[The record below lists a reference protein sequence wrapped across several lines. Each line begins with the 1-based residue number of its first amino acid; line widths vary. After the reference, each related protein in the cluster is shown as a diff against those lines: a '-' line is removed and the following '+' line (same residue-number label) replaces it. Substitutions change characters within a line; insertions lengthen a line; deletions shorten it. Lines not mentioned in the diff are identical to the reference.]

1 MSDRS
6 RITLGVVGLLALFM
20 LLFVTLMNTTSLA
33 PYLRAITLPKGL
45 AEVVVNR
52 PDYVV
57 SYVAAVPPSGDIRV
71 RVKLNGTLLISAY
84 ATAPALSGFVEV
96 GRARGRGEARMP
108 INHYLG
114 EAVRLVRELG
124 YTPNQAG
131 PSLILHI
138 TTSWKEG
145 DETYVGTRI
154 ITVPVIPGK
163 VSGRDIVVNV
173 DFKPHKRHKING
185 SAVPISQAAA
195 SHDVVPATTSSSL
208 PDAVTDYCVD
218 RSVAS

>member
-6 RITLGVVGLLALFM
+6 RITLGVVGSLALFM

-71 RVKLNGTLLISAY
+71 RVKLNGTPVDFSVY

-96 GRARGRGEARMP
+96 GRSRGRGEARMP

-114 EAVRLVRELG
+114 EAVRLVREL
-124 YTPNQAG
+124 
-131 PSLILHI
+131 
-138 TTSWKEG
+138 
-145 DETYVGTRI
+145 
-154 ITVPVIPGK
+154 
-163 VSGRDIVVNV
+163 
-173 DFKPHKRHKING
+173 
-185 SAVPISQAAA
+185 
-195 SHDVVPATTSSSL
+195 
-208 PDAVTDYCVD
+208 
-218 RSVAS
+218 